1 MPPEELR
8 ESLKAVP
15 FEPFRLILT
24 DGSGFDIL
32 HPDLLMVGKRT
43 AMVGLTGEEGQTYYE
58 RTVKVDLFHVMRVDS
73 IKAPSSGNGSP

>member
-8 ESLKAVP
+8 ESLNAVP

-43 AMVGLTGEEGQTYYE
+43 AMVGLTGDPGQTYYE
-58 RTVKVDLFHVMRVDS
+58 RTVKVDLFHVMRVDP